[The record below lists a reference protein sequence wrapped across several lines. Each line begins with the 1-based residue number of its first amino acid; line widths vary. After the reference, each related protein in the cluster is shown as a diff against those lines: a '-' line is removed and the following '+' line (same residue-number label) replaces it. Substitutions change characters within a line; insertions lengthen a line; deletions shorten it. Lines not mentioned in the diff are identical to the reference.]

1 MRVIGSMATM
11 VDMNYSAA
19 SCVSSLPL
27 SLSLTRNSVLAT
39 GTPRVTI
46 SPETSKVSY
55 NHRFPMVVAQRYVIR
70 GRVQGVGFRF
80 SPRTSPI
87 VKGLT
92 GFVRNLG
99 DGRVEALVEGDREAV
114 ERFEMAIRQGPRCA
128 RVDEVEVT
136 AVPPSGRMGFLI
148 RG

>member
-1 MRVIGSMATM
+1 
-11 VDMNYSAA
+11 
-19 SCVSSLPL
+19 
-27 SLSLTRNSVLAT
+27 
-39 GTPRVTI
+39 
-46 SPETSKVSY
+46 
-55 NHRFPMVVAQRYVIR
+55 MVVAQRYLIR

-80 SPRTSPI
+80 FADDVAHREG
-87 VKGLT
+87 VN

-114 ERFEMAIRQGPRCA
+114 ERFEMAIWQGPRGA
-128 RVDEVEVT
+128 RVDEVEVA

>member
-1 MRVIGSMATM
+1 MWVIGSTATM
-11 VDMNYSAA
+11 ADMNYIAA
-19 SCVSSLPL
+19 CGICSPNPNPQPP
-27 SLSLTRNSVLAT
+27 TPNSYLH
-39 GTPRVTI
+39 
-46 SPETSKVSY
+46 PETSKVSY
-55 NHRFPMVVAQRYVIR
+55 NHRFPMVVAERYLIR

-80 SPRTSPI
+80 FAEDVAHREG
-87 VKGLT
+87 VN

-114 ERFEMAIRQGPRCA
+114 ERFEMAIWQGPRGA
-128 RVDEVEVT
+128 RVDEVEVA